1 MPNKIEQ
8 NPIDWFTSE
17 GIDNARVA
25 VQKQIKEETDKQKSY
40 STPTKDWANVLNVIE
55 LCSKL
60 LNDKS

>member
-1 MPNKIEQ
+1 MPNKTEL
-8 NPIDWFTSE
+8 NPVDSFMNDA
-17 GIDNARVA
+17 IDNARLA